1 MQLYKHPHSVPH
13 FIGYRKKI
21 QRFKCLNVMTQ
32 KKLKNGRDFVL
43 FWGKFLGWDH
53 DTACDIKDKMIMTC
67 DRVVN

>member
-1 MQLYKHPHSVPH
+1 
-13 FIGYRKKI
+13 
-21 QRFKCLNVMTQ
+21 MTQ